1 MHINFDSE
9 TPIYIQ
15 IAESIEDAVLSGA
28 FAEETQIPSTTD
40 ISLAYKINPATVLKG
55 MNLLTDEGVLYKKR
69 GVGMFVSRGAA
80 KTIEKKRKRGF
91 YERYVASL
99 LEEARKLGIEK
110 EELISMIRE
119 EGQDGKRD

>member
-15 IAESIEDAVLSGA
+15 IAESIEDGVLSGA

>member
-15 IAESIEDAVLSGA
+15 IAESIEDGVLSGA

-55 MNLLTDEGVLYKKR
+55 MNLLTDEGILYKKR

-119 EGQDGKRD
+119 EGQDDKRD

>member
-80 KTIEKKRKRGF
+80 KTIKKKRKRGF

-119 EGQDGKRD
+119 EGQYDKRD